1 MSANRKLKIA
11 SLLIF
16 VLAVLFY
23 VFFMHCKHD
32 PALSTVNAF
41 ADDPYDAVGSFGIQ
55 AAAIL
60 GILCLVRAF
69 RRPHPHPKSVER
81 ESFLI
86 RAQIAAILSVGV
98 TLAADAIAMLRHPSL
113 WIGHSAGYRLLA
125 LLLGMALPTALMG
138 VWVRRTALRME
149 ESASS
154 AGLIRAVT
162 VSIFATL
169 VLFFYP
175 EVFHHGLIGVLLTAF
190 AGTVIL
196 FVCTWAWTIALVP
209 DRLTDSNLEQGS
221 HSSSPRQKNYG
232 WAIVILAGILI
243 GLFFVAGEASEGSG
257 IPHSRLALVVSAYL
271 GLETAGIMVG
281 YGFLGK
287 PLGLFRQDSA

>member
-32 PALSTVNAF
+32 PALSKVNAF

-60 GILCLVRAF
+60 GVLCLLRAF
-69 RRPHPHPKSVER
+69 RGSHSYAESIER
-81 ESFLI
+81 ERFLL
-86 RAQIAAILSVGV
+86 RAQVAAVLSVAV
-98 TLAADAIAMLRHPSL
+98 TLAADAVAMLRHPSL
-113 WIGHSAGYRLLA
+113 WMGHSAGYRLFA
-125 LLLGMALPTALMG
+125 LIIGMAVLTAAMGALVLRDTRTIERSGSPTG
-138 VWVRRTALRME
+138 RFK
-149 ESASS
+149 
-154 AGLIRAVT
+154 AVT
-162 VSIFATL
+162 VSLLAAL

-175 EVFHHGLIGVLLTAF
+175 EVFRHGLIGVLLTAF

-196 FVCTWAWTIALVP
+196 FVSVWAWTTALVP
-209 DRLTDSNLEQGS
+209 DRPGLPNSQLT
-221 HSSSPRQKNYG
+221 SSRSTARKKYALG
-232 WAIVILAGILI
+232 LVILAGVLI

-257 IPHSRLALVVSAYL
+257 IPHSKLALVISAYI
-271 GLETAGIMVG
+271 GLETAGVVVG
-281 YGFLGK
+281 YTLLRK
-287 PLGLFRQDSA
+287 PLGLFRENTR